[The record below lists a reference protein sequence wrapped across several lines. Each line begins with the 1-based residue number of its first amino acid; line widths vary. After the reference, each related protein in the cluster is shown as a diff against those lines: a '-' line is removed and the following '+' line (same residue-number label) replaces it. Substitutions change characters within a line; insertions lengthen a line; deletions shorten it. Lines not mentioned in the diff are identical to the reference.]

1 MTIKELTNVLMSI
14 DGAVMGRVKNSNF
27 VIVPLEDGGY
37 AKVSVSKA
45 LMEDTK
51 THAAFNYEAAV
62 EDYKAWEAA
71 AAMREAERASKPKTP
86 KGPSPEAQARR
97 DELDAM
103 ITNLPAFTEYTATDI
118 RAALANKLP
127 SNVLVMQVGQSARR
141 LVEKGVL
148 TVATHE
154 GDKKPYYT
162 KA

>member
-1 MTIKELTNVLMSI
+1 MTIKELTNVLMGV
-14 DGAVMGRVKNSNF
+14 DGAIMGRVKNSNF

-37 AKVSVSKA
+37 AKVSVNKA

-51 THAAFNYEAAV
+51 THAAFNYETAV
-62 EDYKAWEAA
+62 ADYKAWEAA
-71 AAMREAERASKPKTP
+71 AAMREAEKASKPKTP

-118 RAALANKLP
+118 RAALADKLP

>member
-1 MTIKELTNVLMSI
+1 MTIQELTNVLMGV

-37 AKVSVSKA
+37 AKVNVSKA

-51 THAAFNYEAAV
+51 THAAFNYETAV
-62 EDYKAWEAA
+62 ADYKAWEAA

-97 DELDAM
+97 DELDSM

-118 RAALANKLP
+118 RAALADKLP

>member
-1 MTIKELTNVLMSI
+1 MTIKELTNVLMGV

-37 AKVSVSKA
+37 AKVSVGKA

-51 THAAFNYEAAV
+51 THAAFNYETAV
-62 EDYKAWEAA
+62 ADYKAWEAA
-71 AAMREAERASKPKTP
+71 AAMREAEKASKPKAP

-118 RAALANKLP
+118 RAALADKLP
-127 SNVLVMQVGQSARR
+127 SNVLVMQVGQSAHR

-148 TVATHE
+148 TMTTRE

>member
-1 MTIKELTNVLMSI
+1 MTINELTNVLMGVE
-14 DGAVMGRVKNSNF
+14 GAVMGRVKGSNF

-37 AKVSVSKA
+37 AKVSVSRA
-45 LMEDTK
+45 LMEETK
-51 THAAFNYEAAV
+51 NHTPFNYEAAV
-62 EDYKAWEAA
+62 ADYKAWETAA
-71 AAMREAERASKPKTP
+71 ALREAERASKPKAP

-103 ITNLPAFTEYTATDI
+103 IAGLPAFTEYTATDI
-118 RAALANKLP
+118 RAALADKLP
-127 SNVLVMQVGQSARR
+127 ANVLVMQVGQSARR

-148 TVATHE
+148 TVTSHE

>member
-1 MTIKELTNVLMSI
+1 MTINELNKVIMGVE
-14 DGAVMGRVKNSNF
+14 GAVMGRAKGSNF

-45 LMEDTK
+45 LMESTK
-51 THAAFNYEAAV
+51 THTAFDYDAATAA
-62 EDYKAWEAA
+62 YKDWETAA
-71 AAMREAERASKPKTP
+71 ALREAERASKPKAP

-103 ITNLPAFTEYTATDI
+103 ISGLPSFTEYTATDI
-118 RAALANKLP
+118 RAALADKLP
-127 SNVLVMQVGQSARR
+127 ANVLVMQVGQSARR

-148 TVATHE
+148 TVTSRE

>member
-1 MTIKELTNVLMSI
+1 MTINELNKVIMGVE
-14 DGAVMGRVKNSNF
+14 GAVMGRVKGTNF

-37 AKVSVSKA
+37 AKVNVSRA
-45 LMEDTK
+45 LMEETK
-51 THAAFNYEAAV
+51 NHAPFDYEAAV
-62 EDYKAWEAA
+62 AEYKAWET
-71 AAMREAERASKPKTP
+71 ERASKPKAP

-103 ITNLPAFTEYTATDI
+103 IAGLPSFTEYTATDI
-118 RAALANKLP
+118 RAALADKLP
-127 SNVLVMQVGQSARR
+127 ANVLVMQVGQSARR

-148 TVATHE
+148 TVTSHE

>member
-1 MTIKELTNVLMSI
+1 MTIQELTNVLMGV

-37 AKVSVSKA
+37 AKVNVSKA

-51 THAAFNYEAAV
+51 THAAFNYETAV
-62 EDYKAWEAA
+62 ADYKAWEAA

-118 RAALANKLP
+118 RAALADKLP

>member
-1 MTIKELTNVLMSI
+1 MTIKELTNVLMGV

-27 VIVPLEDGGY
+27 VIVPLEDGSY
-37 AKVSVSKA
+37 AKVNVSKA

-51 THAAFNYEAAV
+51 THAAFNYETAV
-62 EDYKAWEAA
+62 ADYKAWEAA
-71 AAMREAERASKPKTP
+71 AAMREAEKASKPKTP

-118 RAALANKLP
+118 RAALADKLP